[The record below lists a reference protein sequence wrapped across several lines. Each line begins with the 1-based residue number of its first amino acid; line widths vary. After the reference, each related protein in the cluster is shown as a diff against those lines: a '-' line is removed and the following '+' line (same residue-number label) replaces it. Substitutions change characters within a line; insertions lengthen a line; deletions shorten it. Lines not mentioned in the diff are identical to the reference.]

1 MVVFI
6 RCLFTRCLFIRCL
19 FIRSTR
25 LTRQSA
31 VLHASVMPFLA
42 YTIYIQM
49 TKTEITQLG
58 DWLWSAPIEGE
69 TDWPNCWESSSWSP
83 NSTDLYFWYLFLLTD
98 TDKCKRHSRPNCRES
113 TNLNLNLLSTY
124 EWFCCQFICFHIFR
138 LTWFGDNTI
147 FCHSDV
153 SSLSPLFVA
162 PVWSVFTLPLIC
174 TLRMGL
180 LSPAPFSQLLWTQTH
195 LFWQLNQK
203 PPQRFWRRNKPS
215 WFGTDSRHPLHL
227 VETNI
232 LNSKCIQL
240 TYIFRKV
247 YSEI

>member
-1 MVVFI
+1 MRKI
-6 RCLFTRCLFIRCL
+6 DQTAGNCL
-19 FIRSTR
+19 
-25 LTRQSA
+25 
-31 VLHASVMPFLA
+31 VDPP
-42 YTIYIQM
+42 
-49 TKTEITQLG
+49 TQLICIS
-58 DWLWSAPIEGE
+58 DI
-69 TDWPNCWESSSWSP
+69 NFCWQIQTNAKDIADQTAENQPTWIWICYQLM
-83 NSTDLYFWYLFLLTD
+83 NDFVVDLLVL
-98 TDKCKRHSRPNCRES
+98 
-113 TNLNLNLLSTY
+113 
-124 EWFCCQFICFHIFR
+124 IFR

-153 SSLSPLFVA
+153 SSLSPLLVA

-180 LSPAPFSQLLWTQTH
+180 LSPAPFSQLLWTQNY

-203 PPQRFWRRNKPS
+203 PPQRLWRRNKPS